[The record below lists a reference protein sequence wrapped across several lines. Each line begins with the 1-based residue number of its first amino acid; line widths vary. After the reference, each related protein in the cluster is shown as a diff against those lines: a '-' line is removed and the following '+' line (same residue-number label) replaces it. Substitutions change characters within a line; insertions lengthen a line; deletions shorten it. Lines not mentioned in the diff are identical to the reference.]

1 MTIKEFF
8 KAIVDDP
15 KGRYICGQTLRAL
28 DGIIFMKDEDNMW
41 AISCVIEDDVVLLT
55 SNFENYSPRRNR
67 AESYVARNMV
77 MDSLKE
83 GRVVIRVSGLGG
95 KLKPNSRIIRDR
107 YGLIRDTI
115 TKNIIS
121 RVLHEDHLL
130 DWWDSCWEYLLCSA
144 SDKVVQ
150 CNAKVA
156 SGITKSAF
164 DGSTRITEI
173 IKKLQTK
180 AQSDD
185 YGSETEELLESL
197 RQNANDLQAIASSS
211 QNQIYKSREGMRSLN
226 FPSLGWDENSHHSN
240 CFRTYTSHIRITLP
254 SGTNLVDHIDLL
266 RRIFC
271 LIGLPICDP
280 FGIPFSPDNI
290 SKLAALIHT
299 AEQGVLNPPYLPWS
313 TKHVDETPT
322 TQLA

>member
-15 KGRYICGQTLRAL
+15 KGRYICGQTFRAL
-28 DGIIFMKDEDNMW
+28 DGIIFMKDENNVW
-41 AISCVIEDDVVLLT
+41 ATSCVIEDDVVLLT
-55 SNFENYSPRRNR
+55 SNFENYSAQRNR
-67 AESYVARNMV
+67 TESYVAR
-77 MDSLKE
+77 DQALDALRE
-83 GRVVIRVSGLGG
+83 GRVVIRVSELGG

-115 TKNIIS
+115 TKKMIGD
-121 RVLHEDHLL
+121 VLHEDHLL

-150 CNAKVA
+150 CNATIA

-164 DGSTRITEI
+164 DDSTLITDI
-173 IKKLQTK
+173 IEKLQTK
-180 AQSDD
+180 ARSED

-197 RQNANDLQAIASSS
+197 FNSASSLRDTASSS
-211 QNQIYKSREGMRSLN
+211 RQKINHSREVMRFLH
-226 FPSLGWDENSHHSN
+226 FPSLGWSEESHHSY
-240 CFRTYTSHIRITLP
+240 CFSNYRSEMRINLP
-254 SGTNLVDHIDLL
+254 LGTNLVDHIDLL
-266 RRIFC
+266 RKVFR

-299 AEQGVLNPPYLPWS
+299 AEQGVMNPSYLPWS
-313 TKHVDETPT
+313 TKPVDETPT